1 MSLKIC
7 SFERIS
13 RIISCRESMFS
24 SLCRNTRLQGILK
37 VSYHDA
43 RFLECQVV
51 LASSRMSR
59 AHAAFQNALTAVTYL
74 TGLTQQCNDAGV
86 NVAAAVQFESA
97 QVLWEQG
104 EMSTSIRMLQEL
116 QPNIKPNTQSLH
128 VGRPEILAKLV
139 RSVREMNHCENLL
152 KRGLGSPNI
161 GSETRKAG

>member
-1 MSLKIC
+1 
-7 SFERIS
+7 
-13 RIISCRESMFS
+13 MFS
-24 SLCRNTRLQGILK
+24 SLCRNSRLQGILK
-37 VSYHDA
+37 VSYRDA

-74 TGLTQQCNDAGV
+74 TGLTQQCEDAGV

-116 QPNIKPNTQSLH
+116 QSNVNPKAQLIH

-139 RSVREMNHCENLL
+139 SFIRGVNYCEGLL
-152 KRGLGSPNI
+152 KRSLGSPNI
-161 GSETRKAG
+161 GSETRKAR